1 MAFKA
6 NIDDIRDSLSFKL
19 KKLLTFEGAI
29 VSCSDEFVKNPKFIS
44 KEELINIC
52 KIIVIGVPHD
62 AYKKIDFPNSVIL
75 FDIWSMGK
83 K

>member
-1 MAFKA
+1 MSFKA
-6 NIDDIRDSLSFKL
+6 NIDDTRDSLSFKL
-19 KKLLTFEGAI
+19 KKLLNFEGAL
-29 VSCSDEFVKNPKFIS
+29 VYCSDEFVKDTKFIS

-62 AYKKIDFPNSVIL
+62 AYKKINFPNSVIL
-75 FDIWSMGK
+75 FDIWSMDK